1 MNVQIHPRIKF
12 YSKLH
17 LDWIIKLEGRVEFD
31 KVSSKNEWLARQLEF
46 DIISFFY
53 DIDYIIQ
60 HDCTIVITFDPSYN
74 IQKRLTNFRDYTVNV
89 HFFPSILDRNQ
100 PGFFSSIDFVGTA
113 TL

>member
-60 HDCTIVITFDPSYN
+60 WLHNCDHFWPELHTKETNKFS
-74 IQKRLTNFRDYTVNV
+74 RLY
-89 HFFPSILDRNQ
+89 S
-100 PGFFSSIDFVGTA
+100 
-113 TL
+113 

>member
-17 LDWIIKLEGRVEFD
+17 LDWIIKLEGRIEFD

-60 HDCTIVITFDPSYN
+60 HYMIAQLWSLLTRATIY
-74 IQKRLTNFRDYTVNV
+74 KRD
-89 HFFPSILDRNQ
+89 
-100 PGFFSSIDFVGTA
+100 
-113 TL
+113 